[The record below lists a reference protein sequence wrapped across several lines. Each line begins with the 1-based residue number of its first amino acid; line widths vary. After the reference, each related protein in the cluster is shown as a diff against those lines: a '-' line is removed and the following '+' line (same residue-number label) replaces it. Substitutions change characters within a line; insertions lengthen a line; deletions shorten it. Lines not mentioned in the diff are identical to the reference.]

1 MGQVLR
7 RLLRHP
13 LPVPDYP
20 RLSSTSCCCL
30 TGEAGLTKRLA
41 GGRRAA
47 RRAALWHLRVHGTT
61 VSSGE
66 TSGRL
71 EHTSGTR
78 WLDDGTYG
86 AGLGVWMGSQ
96 RGTRRN
102 PAALSRWFL
111 VGFGLFL
118 FGRKGRKAVAMR
130 DFNIHSYE
138 PFPL

>member
-47 RRAALWHLRVHGTT
+47 RRAALWHLRVHGTS

-86 AGLGVWMGSQ
+86 RDSVFGWEVSGGQGGTPRRSLGGFWLALVCSCSGE
-96 RGTRRN
+96 RAVRRWQC
-102 PAALSRWFL
+102 AISTY
-111 VGFGLFL
+111 
-118 FGRKGRKAVAMR
+118 
-130 DFNIHSYE
+130 IHMNRSH
-138 PFPL
+138 